1 MGWGHHHHFHRMFEG
16 ESRERRIPDR
26 VLILRLLRYIL
37 PYRRRLAVVLLA
49 ITVTSITGVLGPYI
63 LGKEVI
69 GKYIATGDTAGLQL
83 IGLIYIGLILLS
95 VFFDGV
101 KRYVIGLIGQD
112 MLFKMRSEMFSHLQ
126 RLSLSFFERSKSGDI
141 VSRLTNDTDAIGE
154 TFISGV
160 ISVISDVMNLAMI
173 VIFMLSMNVQLT
185 LASMLVIPL
194 LIGVTRLFHTKFKE
208 AYRATRLKISKV
220 TSTLEE
226 SVSGIRE
233 IQAFSREREAMREF
247 REANLENLRANLQ
260 ATKVWGMFS
269 PTIMLIRAIGSS
281 IVIIY
286 GGMLAFSGAL
296 GPVETAA
303 GIVIAFLLYN
313 QMFFG
318 PILDLTNFYNMVQS
332 ALAAAER
339 IFELMDAPP
348 EVKDRPGAVDLPP
361 VKGEIEFENV
371 TFGYDPKHPV
381 IHNVSFK
388 VKPGETIAL
397 VGPTGAGK
405 STIIKLLSRFYEPQS
420 GVIKIDG
427 YDVRYVTQSSL
438 RRQMGIVLQEN
449 FLFND
454 AVMENIRYGKIDA
467 TDEEVIRAA
476 KMVGAHEFI
485 MSLPQGYNT
494 KVGERGSNLS
504 VGQRQLVALAR
515 ALLRDPPILI
525 LDEATSSIDPYT
537 ELLIKRAL
545 NILLKDR
552 TSIVIAHRLSTVRN
566 ADRILVIDDGRI
578 VEEGTHRELIMKKD
592 GLYRHLYEMQF
603 REPAVSIAEPEVT
616 PEMRGIPR
624 FRCGS
629 RANPDPGEKSDR
641 K

>member
-1 MGWGHHHHFHRMFEG
+1 MFEG

-37 PYRRRLAVVLLA
+37 PYRRRLAIVLLA

-69 GKYIATGDTAGLQL
+69 AKYIATGDIAGLQF

-95 VFFDGV
+95 VLFDGV
-101 KRYVIGLIGQD
+101 RRYIIGLIGQD

-141 VSRLTNDTDAIGE
+141 VSRLTNDTDTIGE
-154 TFISGV
+154 AFISGV
-160 ISVISDVMNLAMI
+160 ISVISDIMNLAMI
-173 VIFMLSMNVQLT
+173 IIFMLSMNVQLT
-185 LASMLVIPL
+185 LVSMLVIPL
-194 LIGVTRLFHTKFKE
+194 LVGVTRLFHTKFKE

-260 ATKVWGMFS
+260 ATKIWGIFS

-296 GPVETAA
+296 GPIETAA
-303 GIVIAFLLYN
+303 GIIIAFLLYN

-339 IFELMDAPP
+339 IFELMDTPP

-361 VKGEIEFENV
+361 VKGEIKFENV

-397 VGPTGAGK
+397 VGPTGSGK

-427 YDVRYVTQSSL
+427 YDIRYVTQSSL

-454 AVMENIRYGKIDA
+454 TIMENIRYGKIGA

-476 KMVGAHEFI
+476 KIVGAHEFI

-578 VEEGTHRELIMKKD
+578 VEEGTHRELIMKEG

-603 REPAVSIAEPEVT
+603 REPAVPLAEH
-616 PEMRGIPR
+616 G
-624 FRCGS
+624 
-629 RANPDPGEKSDR
+629 
-641 K
+641 